1 MKLFARLTAA
11 ALALAA
17 VPGCGDGG
25 SEPTK
30 ISDAE
35 KAKQIEALKKQN
47 AEEWKST
54 FKKR

>member
-17 VPGCGDGG
+17 VSGCGDGG

-47 AEEWKST
+47 ADEWKST